1 MNYFTLEQIFLIK
14 KEFEKNICQ
23 FNIVRYKIN
32 ELEEVVVL
40 NDSLV
45 LFIGIEERTVLACGA
60 LQGTKYYS
68 LHIEEITYNELGFKY
83 THTTFINKLCSKF
96 NTSYINH
103 TIPGAEGSYIGYTKF
118 RGINK
123 VYWSNIDSLPI
134 QINKTIPEL
143 DLLNRYKFWEG
154 IHYYFIILELN
165 YNNIVNRCVA
175 YTQNKPH
182 DYIISFGRK
191 FIKSGNIS
199 NDIRNSFSFIEAL
212 KNMKGIP
219 RKERLE
225 KYMTYFS
232 FEKYFREKDD
242 VWRYADI
249 LLEKINNG
257 EIDITERCT
266 YTKPSYKWV
275 TEELVL
281 NIIRKLY
288 KNYTVIYQYKPFFLR
303 SSFGGQMSYDI
314 FIQELNV
321 AIEYQGQQHFEP
333 IEYFGGVNAFEKTKI
348 RDKEKKELSDKHNIK
363 LIYINYDEV
372 ISPDLIQNK
381 INFALKNY

>member
-1 MNYFTLEQIFLIK
+1 M
-14 KEFEKNICQ
+14 
-23 FNIVRYKIN
+23 
-32 ELEEVVVL
+32 
-40 NDSLV
+40 
-45 LFIGIEERTVLACGA
+45 IGV
-60 LQGTKYYS
+60 
-68 LHIEEITYNELGFKY
+68 
-83 THTTFINKLCSKF
+83 
-96 NTSYINH
+96 
-103 TIPGAEGSYIGYTKF
+103 
-118 RGINK
+118 
-123 VYWSNIDSLPI
+123 
-134 QINKTIPEL
+134 
-143 DLLNRYKFWEG
+143 
-154 IHYYFIILELN
+154 
-165 YNNIVNRCVA
+165 
-175 YTQNKPH
+175 
-182 DYIISFGRK
+182 
-191 FIKSGNIS
+191 
-199 NDIRNSFSFIEAL
+199 
-212 KNMKGIP
+212 P

-242 VWRYADI
+242 VWGYADI

-288 KNYTVIYQYKPFFLR
+288 KNYTVIYQYRPFFLR